1 MTSMYGSLIYKLEN
15 IKGWILLFNNELYIK
30 LLNEEI
36 EQKGVVKLTVH
47 GNSMFPILKNGDLV
61 TIEKGNQYNLG
72 DVVAYFMVVDDK
84 LKIIVHRIVLKRRD
98 YLLTKG
104 DNNNFID
111 NIKVKNTMVL
121 GVALL

>member
-1 MTSMYGSLIYKLEN
+1 M
-15 IKGWILLFNNELYIK
+15 FDNELYIR

-36 EQKGVVKLTVH
+36 EQKGVVQLTVH
-47 GNSMFPILKNGDLV
+47 GNSMFPILKDGDLV
-61 TIEKGNQYNLG
+61 TIEKGHQYNLG